1 MVQSI
6 KYSLLLPHEVSPSP
20 EWRLGWP
27 SPHSSCRERR
37 RRWRPWTSPWHP
49 WRISEMKFVKNFQ
62 VLDCP
67 SIAHN
72 EGWIFLCFFRHGDV
86 VDIWYMF
93 LMMCWSAWSY
103 VECSKIFPMCFF
115 VFVCMQGKICIVKSY
130 RSHVSGAGDL
140 KKSPYQHS
148 EWRVAWKGLLRAGNK
163 VDKWHENTT
172 WRWNPPK
179 YGEPSPHGC
188 RLNPDVVTQIHM
200 FAGKIAICAGK
211 ITIPSAPVLL
221 VESAILLLKSICL
234 QRNHPTEN
242 GDSKGRQLMVLWSY
256 FS

>member
-1 MVQSI
+1 
-6 KYSLLLPHEVSPSP
+6 
-20 EWRLGWP
+20 
-27 SPHSSCRERR
+27 
-37 RRWRPWTSPWHP
+37 
-49 WRISEMKFVKNFQ
+49 MKFVKNFQ

-140 KKSPYQHS
+140 KNRHTNIQSEGSRGRGFWGLETKLTSGMKTQHEDGTHQNMGS
-148 EWRVAWKGLLRAGNK
+148 L
-163 VDKWHENTT
+163 
-172 WRWNPPK
+172 
-179 YGEPSPHGC
+179 PHM
-188 RLNPDVVTQIHM
+188 DAV
-200 FAGKIAICAGK
+200 
-211 ITIPSAPVLL
+211 
-221 VESAILLLKSICL
+221 
-234 QRNHPTEN
+234 
-242 GDSKGRQLMVLWSY
+242 
-256 FS
+256 